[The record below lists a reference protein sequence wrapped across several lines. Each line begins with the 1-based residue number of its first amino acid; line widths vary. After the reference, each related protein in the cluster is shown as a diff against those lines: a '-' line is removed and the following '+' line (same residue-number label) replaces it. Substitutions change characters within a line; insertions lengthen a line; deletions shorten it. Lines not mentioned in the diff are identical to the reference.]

1 MPYAHPESLVSTE
14 WLAAHIDAPQL
25 RVFDA
30 SFTLPNVKPTA
41 QEEYARRHIPGAMFF
56 DIDEISDHS
65 NLLPHMLPGPEDFA
79 RMAGALGIGND
90 RQIILYD
97 MSGFG
102 SAPRAWW
109 MLRVFGHDNV
119 AILDGGLPKWL
130 AEGRAVTTYVPQ
142 PKPVTFS
149 PRFDG
154 SRVRNKTQL
163 LANLEEKR
171 EQVLDARSAGRFA
184 GTAPEPRLGLRGG
197 HIPGSINVPYDTL
210 GDPKTRRYL
219 PAEAIEAR
227 FRAAGVE
234 RGQPIVTSCGSGVTA
249 CALTFALHLVGWG
262 KSAVYDG
269 SWSEWG
275 LENSNTPVETGP

>member
-197 HIPGSINVPYDTL
+197 HIPGSINVPYNTL

-219 PAEAIEAR
+219 PAEQIEAR